1 MVSTTRPPLK
11 TSRVGI
17 ERMPYCWGTRWCSS
31 TSILATFT
39 LPLYCLASSSTAGAT
54 ALQGPHHTAQKSTRT
69 GMSLF
74 RTSWSKVPS
83 ARVTTSFEAMSSP
96 CSAGGKFPWRELLSA
111 RSDPGKGLGGRG
123 ISPDAMSGL
132 LFVSQAMLDS
142 WAEQGK
148 IDFVGNVMT
157 LLAGE
162 GQGRSYALEPAV
174 RFMKLLG
181 EGTDPHAL
189 VHKVKSVVQLRE
201 MGAEPVDDSCILG
214 DVAYEVQPGFLA
226 EAAALQAA
234 ATARPA
240 PRPGPDAQPAGAAGA
255 PAA

>member
-1 MVSTTRPPLK
+1 M
-11 TSRVGI
+11 G
-17 ERMPYCWGTRWCSS
+17 
-31 TSILATFT
+31 
-39 LPLYCLASSSTAGAT
+39 
-54 ALQGPHHTAQKSTRT
+54 
-69 GMSLF
+69 
-74 RTSWSKVPS
+74 
-83 ARVTTSFEAMSSP
+83 
-96 CSAGGKFPWRELLSA
+96 
-111 RSDPGKGLGGRG
+111 
-123 ISPDAMSGL
+123 GL
-132 LFVSQAMLDS
+132 LFVSQVMLDS

-181 EGTDPHAL
+181 EGADPHAL
-189 VHKVKSVVQLRE
+189 VHKVKSIAQLRE

-226 EAAALQAA
+226 EGAALQAA

-240 PRPGPDAQPAGAAGA
+240 QPGAAAASLAGAAGVTGAA
-255 PAA
+255 PAQRGPRGRPLGTTPLPKELEERRKEAEALARFLLENLT